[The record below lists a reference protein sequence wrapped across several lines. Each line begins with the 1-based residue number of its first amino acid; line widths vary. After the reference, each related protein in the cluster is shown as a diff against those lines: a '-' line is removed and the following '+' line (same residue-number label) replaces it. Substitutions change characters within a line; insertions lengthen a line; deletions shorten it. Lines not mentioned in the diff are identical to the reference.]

1 MPDAKWTPQ
10 QALDAMLRHAAVHS
24 PYYSKQEWAAR
35 MSERGGVALRD
46 VPITPKALV
55 RDQTAQFFCAVVP
68 PSEGEVLTKAT
79 SGSTGEPMLIRKTQR
94 QFAIQIAEN
103 LRLKR
108 GWGFE
113 RHWRIVHTSAPND
126 DHPNGQIEQK
136 EGPGGRREWTIYSGD
151 TEAALDLLRRT
162 AATHVLSSP
171 SIMLEV
177 LLRSSETSQPLAL
190 QLIATVSELMSDG
203 LPELVR
209 RIPGCRLV
217 DMYGTVETGLIAIQ
231 CPLCDAY
238 HLADRHMV
246 VEIITEEGQP
256 AEPGEMGRV
265 VVTPLFNLA
274 TPLIRYDT
282 GDYAQLA
289 KSAGCPRSPRAI
301 SRIIGRE
308 RNLFKLPD
316 GRKVVPR
323 IPHQTAQD
331 IGLRQFKFVQTT
343 VRDIELRYI
352 PRDPG
357 LEITQETAQDMVDKY
372 MVPGFRVRCVKVS
385 ELPRAPSGKYLM
397 HECLI

>member
-1 MPDAKWTPQ
+1 
-10 QALDAMLRHAAVHS
+10 MLTHAAVHS
-24 PYYSKQEWAAR
+24 PYYREQAWALHMRRQGRIA
-35 MSERGGVALRD
+35 VRD
-46 VPITPKALV
+46 IPITPKTLV
-55 RDQTAQFFCAVVP
+55 RDQTARFFCPFVP
-68 PSEGEVLTKAT
+68 PSQGEVLIRAT
-79 SGSTGEPMLIRKTQR
+79 SGSTGEPMVIHKTKR
-94 QFAIQIAEN
+94 QFEIQFEEN

-113 RHWRIVHTSAPND
+113 RHQRIVHTSAPND
-126 DHPNGQIEQK
+126 DHPNGQIER
-136 EGPGGRREWTIYSGD
+136 EDGPGGQREWTLYSGD
-151 TEAALDLLRRT
+151 TGATLDLLRRT
-162 AATHVLSSP
+162 SASLVRSSP

-177 LLRSSETSQPLAL
+177 LQRSSETSQPLSL
-190 QLIATVSELMSDG
+190 QLISTVSELMSDG

-209 RIPGCRLV
+209 LIPGCRLV
-217 DMYGTVETGLIAIQ
+217 DSYGTVETGLIAVQ

-238 HLADRHMV
+238 HPADRHLIF
-246 VEIITEEGQP
+246 EIVTEGGQLV
-256 AEPGEMGRV
+256 EPGEMGRV

-274 TPLIRYDT
+274 MPLIRYDT

-289 KSAGCPRSPRAI
+289 KSNGCPRSPCAI

-331 IGLRQFKFVQTT
+331 LGLRQFKFVQTT
-343 VRDIELRYI
+343 ISDIEFRYI
-352 PRDPG
+352 PRDPAM
-357 LEITQETAQDMVDKY
+357 EITQDVAQSMVDRY
-372 MVPGFRVRCVKVS
+372 MAPDFRVRCVKVS

>member
-1 MPDAKWTPQ
+1 MSDSKWNRQ
-10 QALDAMLRHAAVHS
+10 QALGAMLTHAAVHS
-24 PYYSKQEWAAR
+24 PYYSEQEWALR
-35 MSERGGVALRD
+35 MRRQGGIALRD
-46 VPITPKALV
+46 IPITPKALV
-55 RDQTAQFFCAVVP
+55 RNQTAQFFCSFVP
-68 PSEGEVLTKAT
+68 PSQGEVLTRAT

-94 QFAIQIAEN
+94 QFEIQIEEN
-103 LRLKR
+103 LRLKN
-108 GWGFE
+108 GWGFGQH
-113 RHWRIVHTSAPND
+113 RRVVQTSAPND
-126 DHPNGQIEQK
+126 DHPNGLVEQK
-136 EGPGGRREWTIYSGD
+136 DGPGGRREWTLYSGD

-162 AATHVLSSP
+162 AASHVRSSP

-177 LLRSSETSQPLAL
+177 LQRSLETSQSLGL
-190 QLIATVSELMSDG
+190 QLISTVSEVMSEG
-203 LPELVR
+203 LPKLVR
-209 RIPGCRLV
+209 GIPGCRLV
-217 DMYGTVETGLIAIQ
+217 DLYGTVETGLIAVQ
-231 CPLCDAY
+231 CPLCHAY
-238 HLADRHMV
+238 HPADRHLIF
-246 VEIITEEGQP
+246 EIVTEEGRP

-289 KSAGCPRSPRAI
+289 EGGSCPRSPCAI
-301 SRIIGRE
+301 RRIIGRE

-331 IGLRQFKFVQTT
+331 LGLRQFKFVQTT
-343 VRDIELRYI
+343 VSDIELRYI

-357 LEITQETAQDMVDKY
+357 MEIAQDVGQNMVDKY
-372 MVPGFRVRCVKVS
+372 MAPGFRVHCVKVS